1 MSKVKVLV
9 VEVKNAGV
17 GKFRFSEPHITLQK
31 NHKDEFI
38 VDIMDNPPIEDKDFI
53 SFYDI
58 IVLQATIVMNDKLF
72 KILEKLKAQGLK
84 IVLDIDDYWRLS
96 PNHPMYRKMEEE
108 YKKLVER
115 LKIADLITTTT
126 VNLAKEILRYNKNV
140 KVLENAINPEEEQ
153 FISNTIES
161 NKIRIGWA
169 GGSSH
174 LEDLKCLGG
183 LSNRIHNNH
192 YNEAQLVMAGFDNK
206 IRNIQTG
213 EITVSKRPQLW
224 MQCEMLFTNN
234 YKMKDDNY
242 IHYLLNPREEE
253 YENIEE
259 QSYKRIWSK
268 PIHSYAKCYNE
279 IDIVLAPLQV
289 NNFNKM
295 KSQLKVLEAGFHKKP
310 LIASEIYPYQ
320 IDIIHGKNGFLVP
333 EKKNHKEWYEY
344 SKKLMNSETMR
355 KEMGEA
361 LYETVKDKYDLNNVT
376 RKRAS
381 LYKNL

>member
-17 GKFRFSEPHITLQK
+17 GKFRFSDPHITLQK
-31 NHKDEFI
+31 NHKDDFI

-58 IVLQATIVMNDKLF
+58 IVLQGTVVMNDNLF
-72 KILEKLKAQGLK
+72 KILENLKKQGLK

-96 PNHPMYRKMEEE
+96 PSHAMYKKMEET
-108 YKKLVER
+108 YKTLVER

-126 VNLAKEILRYNKNV
+126 VNLARELLRFNKNV

-153 FISNTIES
+153 FISNPIES
-161 NKIRIGWA
+161 NKVRIGWA

-183 LSNRIHNNH
+183 LSNHIHNKH
-192 YNEAQLVMAGFDNK
+192 YNEVQLIMAGFDNK

-213 EITVSKRPQLW
+213 EITTTKRPELW

-242 IHYLLNPREEE
+242 IHYLLHPREEE
-253 YENIEE
+253 YENIQE

-279 IDIVLAPLQV
+279 IDIALAPLKI
-289 NNFNKM
+289 NTFNSM

-320 IDIIHGKNGFLVP
+320 LDIVHGKNGFLVP
-333 EKKNHKEWYEY
+333 EKRNHKEWYEY
-344 SKKLMNSETMR
+344 SKALIRNENMR